1 MAGGHFRD
9 TANMF
14 IERMEAYGKPTAL
27 SMNVGPKSREGD
39 MVGQRPKKA
48 RCTEPDNAK
57 RMRGK
62 ASTGRI
68 RRIPLPPLEVFRREF
83 METATPVILT
93 DVRTV
98 KSSCYTLFRGRE

>member
-1 MAGGHFRD
+1 MTGGHFRD

-14 IERMEAYGKPTAL
+14 IERIEACGKPTAL
-27 SMNVGPKSREGD
+27 SREVGHTSREDD

-48 RCTEPDNAK
+48 RRNEPDNAK
-57 RMRGK
+57 RMRGN

-93 DVRTV
+93 DVRTI
-98 KSSCYTLFRGRE
+98 KSTRYTLFRGRE